1 MEKRKKMNINKK
13 IIIPVV
19 VIVGIA
25 LIIALYP
32 RESDNM
38 SDNMSSGKNFTEI
51 PPIDKNT
58 PQNTETAAFALGC
71 FWGVEAQFG
80 CLPGVVY
87 TQVGYTGGTT
97 KNPSYHN
104 LGDHTETVQVVYD
117 PSRISYE
124 ELLDVFWRNDN
135 AYSRSW
141 SRQYMS
147 AIFYY
152 GDTQKELVVNR
163 YEEISQNRTVHVEI
177 MEVETFYPAEDY
189 HQKYFLQQQP
199 ELMRE
204 FQVYGNIKDFVQSTA
219 ATRVNGYIGGCG
231 DIDGL
236 QKEIDEYGLS
246 ERGEQFLLDMVR
258 RRS

>member
-1 MEKRKKMNINKK
+1 MTKEGKRMNINKK
-13 IIIPVV
+13 ISIPVL
-19 VIVGIA
+19 VIAGIG

-32 RESDNM
+32 PESDH
-38 SDNMSSGKNFTEI
+38 MSSEKNFSTEI
-51 PPIDKNT
+51 PAIDKRT
-58 PQNTETAAFALGC
+58 PQDTETAAFALGC

-87 TQVGYTGGTT
+87 TRVGYTGGTT
-97 KNPSYHN
+97 ENPSYHN

-117 PSRISYE
+117 PSKISYE
-124 ELLDVFWRNDN
+124 ELLDVFWNN
-135 AYSRSW
+135 NNPYTRSW

-152 GDTQKELVVNR
+152 DDTQKELAVNS
-163 YEEISQNRTVHVEI
+163 YNEVSQNRKVYVEI
-177 MEVETFYPAEDY
+177 MEAETFYAAEDY

-199 ELMRE
+199 NLMRE
-204 FQVYGNIKDFVQSTA
+204 FEVYSNIRDFVESTA

-231 DIDGL
+231 DIVGL
-236 QKEIDEYGLS
+236 QEEIDEYGLS
-246 ERGEQFLLDMVR
+246 EEGKQSLLDMVQ